1 MDALEKP
8 NVSVVV
14 PVYRS
19 ERTLDEFC
27 SRVTTALEGCSFEVI
42 LVDDASPDGS
52 WGKLCEIHRA
62 DCRFKAVQLAR
73 NFGQHCAL
81 MCGFALATGEYVVT
95 MDDDLQH
102 PPEEIPKLIAA
113 MDENPDV
120 DLVIGAYA
128 EKKHSFFRNLGTLMS
143 RRLGL
148 YIFKLDP
155 NLRFSSFRIVRALT
169 VKSILDIQME
179 RPRVGQLLIQM
190 SNKVINVT
198 VNHDPRKYGKSGYTY
213 SRLMKDLI
221 SNVMNNSALPLQWI
235 SYLGFFSAGMSFIL
249 AGYYLYRYFFIGVS
263 VAGWT
268 TLVLLFLFYSGV
280 LLLAVGFIGEYLI
293 RIIKEN
299 KRMPQYVIRHQLS

>member
-1 MDALEKP
+1 
-8 NVSVVV
+8 
-14 PVYRS
+14 
-19 ERTLDEFC
+19 
-27 SRVTTALEGCSFEVI
+27 
-42 LVDDASPDGS
+42 
-52 WGKLCEIHRA
+52 
-62 DCRFKAVQLAR
+62 
-73 NFGQHCAL
+73 
-81 MCGFALATGEYVVT
+81 
-95 MDDDLQH
+95 
-102 PPEEIPKLIAA
+102 
-113 MDENPDV
+113 
-120 DLVIGAYA
+120 
-128 EKKHSFFRNLGTLMS
+128 MS